1 MKITT
6 TDAHLA
12 RIFYSILIDH
22 ACNHPRLPIRYKRV
36 LELARVAHPGD
47 EVVQSAIPISM
58 GRRLDVIVRFIQ
70 QHQLPPLTCLAVN
83 ESGHPGGSYR
93 TVHGSWQADMDAVAA
108 YDWAKWQGQWN
119 IHIEATRKAAVPLKR
134 RKEKEARELVHQ
146 SYLAGKVPRLE
157 YAMKE
162 QLVALIRDGF
172 SIEDA
177 LPELE
182 FVFG

>member
-1 MKITT
+1 
-6 TDAHLA
+6 
-12 RIFYSILIDH
+12 
-22 ACNHPRLPIRYKRV
+22 
-36 LELARVAHPGD
+36 
-47 EVVQSAIPISM
+47 
-58 GRRLDVIVRFIQ
+58 
-70 QHQLPPLTCLAVN
+70 
-83 ESGHPGGSYR
+83 
-93 TVHGSWQADMDAVAA
+93 MDAVAA